1 VAELLTAWRHRG
13 IHTFVVPTFGH
24 PAFLVQC
31 LESLRRQ
38 TVPSPILVTTS
49 TPNDHVRAVA
59 AAHHVPVVVNP
70 VSAGIAADWNFA
82 LAQSPTPW
90 VTLAHQDDTY
100 APTYVER
107 CLTAGSAA
115 RNPLLVFSSASERR
129 EETGQ
134 DVENVRMKRLI
145 CDAVFLGSPAIAAR
159 WRKRLLL
166 AFADP
171 IPCPT
176 VMLYREAAREFAF
189 ASGWKTGLD
198 WVAWLDLA
206 KRDGSFVYVR
216 EPLVQRRVHAGCAT
230 QVDLQARGE
239 EDMRILRS
247 QWPAPVAAL
256 IGRLY
261 ERSRRQYL
269 RPPRVPLR

>member
-1 VAELLTAWRHRG
+1 VAAHA
-13 IHTFVVPTFGH
+13 FVVPTFGH
-24 PAFLVQC
+24 PAFLSQC
-31 LESLRRQ
+31 LESLRCQ
-38 TVPSPILVTTS
+38 TRTSPIVVTTS

-59 AAHHVPVVVNP
+59 AAHDVPVVVNP

-82 LAQSPTPW
+82 LAQAPAPW
-90 VTLAHQDDTY
+90 VTLAHQDDMY

-107 CLTAGSAA
+107 CLSAGRAA
-115 RNPLLVFSSASERR
+115 RNPLLVFSSASERL
-129 EETGQ
+129 EETGR
-134 DVENVRMKRLI
+134 DVENVWMKRVI
-145 CDAVFLGSPAIAAR
+145 CDAVFLGRPAIAAR

-176 VMLYREAAREFAF
+176 VMLYREAAPAFAF
-189 ASGWKTGLD
+189 ESGWKTGLD

-206 KRDGSFVYVR
+206 GREGSFVYVR
-216 EPLVQRRVHAGCAT
+216 EPLVHRRVHATCAT
-230 QVDLQARGE
+230 QLDLQARGE

-256 IGRLY
+256 LGRLY

>member
-1 VAELLTAWRHRG
+1 VAAHA
-13 IHTFVVPTFGH
+13 FVVPTFGH
-24 PAFLVQC
+24 PAFLAQC
-31 LESLRRQ
+31 LHSLRQQ
-38 TVPSPILVTTS
+38 TVNSPIVVATS
-49 TPNDHVRAVA
+49 TPNDYVRAVA

-82 LAQSPTPW
+82 LAQASASW

-107 CLTAGSAA
+107 CLSAGSAA
-115 RNPLLVFSSASERR
+115 RNPLLVFSSASERL
-129 EETGQ
+129 EESGQ
-134 DVENVRMKRLI
+134 DVDNVRLKRVI
-145 CDAVFLGSPAIAAR
+145 CDAVFLGRPAIAAR

-176 VMLYREAAREFAF
+176 VMLYRGAAREFMF

-206 KRDGSFVYVR
+206 DREGSFVYVR
-216 EPLVQRRVHAGCAT
+216 EPLVHRRVHAACAT
-230 QVDLQARGE
+230 QIDLQARGD

-247 QWPAPVAAL
+247 QWPPPVAAL

-261 ERSRRQYL
+261 ERSRRQYV
-269 RPPRVPLR
+269 RPPHIPLR